1 MFKIEKLSKNEQIF
15 HNESLLKD
23 PSIKQIVILRHPREA
38 IISFCVLR
46 DYLKIKPNSIEQE
59 CIALWVEYH
68 KEILKNIDHLYP
80 FFFEQTIKDPI
91 KCLIKISEM
100 LSILRVD
107 DFESQKFFEDK
118 KGLLISIPKNV
129 QVSSKVSDQYSKF
142 EKAYENL
149 SPEIHL
155 MLNQMYEKLSV
166 AFKNRQADLD
176 MLV

>member
-1 MFKIEKLSKNEQIF
+1 MFKIEKLSKNQQIF
-15 HNESLLKD
+15 HNKSLLKD

-38 IISFCVLR
+38 IISFCVLT
-46 DYLKIKPNSIEQE
+46 DYLKNKPNSIEQE
-59 CIALWVEYH
+59 CVAYWVEYH

-91 KCLIKISEM
+91 KCLIKLSEM

-107 DFESQKFFEDK
+107 DFESQKFFEDRERTI
-118 KGLLISIPKNV
+118 ISIPKHVN
-129 QVSSKVSDQYSKF
+129 VSSKVSDQYSKF
-142 EKAYENL
+142 EKAYEHL

-166 AFKNRQADLD
+166 AFKKRQAELD